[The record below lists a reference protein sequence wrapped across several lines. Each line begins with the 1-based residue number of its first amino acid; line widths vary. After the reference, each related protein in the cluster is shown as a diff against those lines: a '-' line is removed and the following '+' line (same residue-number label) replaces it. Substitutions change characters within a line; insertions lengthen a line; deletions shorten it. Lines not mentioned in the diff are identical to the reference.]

1 MTFCGGRLLK
11 VLYECKVCPWM
22 IDILLPSK
30 FSTLRIFIETTQ
42 NKFERTTEVESFI
55 TTRVSKLFPTTNIS
69 LWIFLKLLTISPF
82 LYPTCLCVLFFSPK
96 TIPRW
101 TVVSMA
107 KRNFAT
113 HECFTFRILF
123 LRHTHIL
130 TILLNILHFI
140 HFIEPCDWERER
152 ERLYFLPILRV
163 CMFMMQK
170 IPFQA
175 IKLLWEIICVVNFRI
190 ALIQIRMIFL
200 SFSKMIEW

>member
-1 MTFCGGRLLK
+1 MTFCGGLLLK

-22 IDILLPSK
+22 INILLPSK

-42 NKFERTTEVESFI
+42 NKFERTTEVESFT

-113 HECFTFRILF
+113 HERFTFRILF

-152 ERLYFLPILRV
+152 ERLYFLPKLRV

-175 IKLLWEIICVVNFRI
+175 IKLLWEIIRIVNLSI
-190 ALIQIRMIFL
+190 ALIQILL
-200 SFSKMIEW
+200 SFSKLIEW